1 MGILD
6 WGSAGEGLALLDGL
20 QVDNDGTGI
29 AGVKLEIRHVR
40 GTGALS
46 RGGAQIVFVDR
57 RGRRRLRSQFFPKP
71 YGADHGTHAHRKT
84 LLGVIMLP
92 AAALIKLDIVTQ
104 PALGEIEPLARYR
117 IETSCA

>member
-29 AGVKLEIRHVR
+29 AGVKLEIRLVR

-57 RGRRRLRSQFFPKP
+57 RGRRRLRSQLFPESD
-71 YGADHGTHAHRKT
+71 GANHVAHAHRKT
-84 LLGVIMLP
+84 RLV
-92 AAALIKLDIVTQ
+92 
-104 PALGEIEPLARYR
+104 
-117 IETSCA
+117 